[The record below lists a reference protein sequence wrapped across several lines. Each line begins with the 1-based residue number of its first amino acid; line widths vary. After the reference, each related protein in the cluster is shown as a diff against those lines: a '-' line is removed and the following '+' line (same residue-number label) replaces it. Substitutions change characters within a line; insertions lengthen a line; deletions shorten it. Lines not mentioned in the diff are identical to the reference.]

1 MAKSR
6 RTPLVIAHRGAS
18 DEIAEHTLAAYQEA
32 IDAGADAV
40 ECDVRLTA
48 DTVLVCVHDRRI
60 DRTSDGRGVV
70 ANHTLAQLQQRD
82 FGSWKRGWVD
92 DVDAEVPTFAQV
104 SSQVLT
110 LDALLDLVEAADRP
124 VGLSIETK
132 HPSRFG
138 RLVEELLVQT
148 LDARGFLSPHRPKAA
163 RIRVMSF
170 AEVALRRMRRLAPQ
184 VPRVLLMDRIPIR
197 CRSGW
202 LPYGARYAG
211 PGIEVIR
218 EHPRYVRRVHEAGGK
233 VHVWTVDDP
242 ADVEFC
248 LAQRVDGIITNR
260 PRAVLEQI
268 AAEGLSRGAEQ
279 PRG

>member
-1 MAKSR
+1 VAPSR
-6 RTPLVIAHRGAS
+6 RAPLVIAHRGAS
-18 DEIAEHTLAAYQEA
+18 DELAEHTLAAYREA
-32 IDAGADAV
+32 IDAGADAL

-82 FGSWKRGWVD
+82 FASWKHGWD
-92 DVDAEVPTFAQV
+92 DAVDAPVPTYDEV
-104 SSQVLT
+104 SSRVLT
-110 LDALLDLVEAADRP
+110 LEALLDLVDAAPRP

-138 RLVEELLVQT
+138 RLVEELLVET
-148 LDARGFLSPHRPKAA
+148 LRRREMLDPNRPKSA

-170 AEVALRRMRRLAPQ
+170 AEVALRRMRRLAPE
-184 VPRVLLMDRIPIR
+184 VPRVLLMDRVPIR
-197 CRSGW
+197 SRSGW
-202 LPYGARYAG
+202 LPYGARFAG
-211 PGIEVIR
+211 PGIDVLR

-242 ADVEFC
+242 ADVELC
-248 LAQRVDGIITNR
+248 LSLGVDGIITNR
-260 PRAVLEQI
+260 PRAVI
-268 AAEGLSRGAEQ
+268 AQVAAAGLSRG
-279 PRG
+279 